1 MHSSRSHYHVR
12 NIGEPPEIVGWVSKD
27 DIKLFMTD
35 LQPVAHVNA
44 VNPCMFRTEV
54 TQGFADEC
62 AAAPVSLHN
71 INIRGSRDANSK
83 LIAPVP
89 PKRSS
94 RETAEKSYLLF
105 RIFISP
111 SRAKSVVGLATKP
124 DGGSISLPCICRQ
137 LFARGRSKEVQP
149 PMHAHLVHDIAEA
162 LPDEWRGELY
172 TGRKVQER
180 QCVSL

>member
-71 INIRGSRDANSK
+71 INIRGSPGCK
-83 LIAPVP
+83 LKAYCSG
-89 PKRSS
+89 SS
-94 RETAEKSYLLF
+94 E
-105 RIFISP
+105 
-111 SRAKSVVGLATKP
+111 
-124 DGGSISLPCICRQ
+124 
-137 LFARGRSKEVQP
+137 EVEQG
-149 PMHAHLVHDIAEA
+149 D
-162 LPDEWRGELY
+162 
-172 TGRKVQER
+172 
-180 QCVSL
+180 S